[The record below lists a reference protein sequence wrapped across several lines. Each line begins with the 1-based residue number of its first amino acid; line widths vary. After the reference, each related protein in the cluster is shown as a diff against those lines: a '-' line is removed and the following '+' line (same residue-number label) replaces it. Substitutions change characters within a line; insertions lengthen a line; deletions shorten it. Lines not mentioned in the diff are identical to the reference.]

1 MEKIQ
6 NIVQYAELIVAFP
19 AYLKAAFLLCLCSQ
33 NLLKLKKKKA
43 CAGKGWKQVSSSDN
57 LNG

>member
-1 MEKIQ
+1 MFVFTKSFET
-6 NIVQYAELIVAFP
+6 E
-19 AYLKAAFLLCLCSQ
+19 
-33 NLLKLKKKKA
+33 KKKKA